1 MSMAKIILTICFLL
15 FIWAFFIEPN
25 LIVVRHFQVKSLKDK
40 KIVFASDFHIAKHD
54 KTRLEKIVA
63 TINKQN
69 PDLVLFGGDYVKG
82 HNGENT
88 MPIEEQVKIFKQ
100 IKAPIVSIVG
110 NHDGWYN
117 KEKIIRTLKN
127 NGITVLVNENVRIG
141 DITIAGVDDLQT
153 GSPDSTKALRG
164 CLGKTILMTHNPD
177 VYSDLDKKVDLILAG
192 HVHGGQVRMPFV
204 GALIAPSKFGTKF
217 AQKHVFKETQNTM
230 IVSRGLGTS
239 ILSLRF
245 CCFPEIIVI
254 N

>member
-1 MSMAKIILTICFLL
+1 MTKIFLIVCLFLL
-15 FIWAFFIEPN
+15 IWTFVIEPN
-25 LIVVRHFQVKSLKDK
+25 LIVVRHFKINSLNGK
-40 KIVFASDFHIAKHD
+40 KIVFASDFHIAKRD
-54 KTRLEKIVA
+54 KKRLEKIVA

-69 PDLVLFGGDYVKG
+69 PDLVLFGGDFIKG

-88 MPIEEQVKIFKQ
+88 MPIDEQVKIFKR

-153 GSPDSTKALRG
+153 GSPDSKKALRG
-164 CLGKTILMTHNPD
+164 CAGKTILMTHNPD

>member
-1 MSMAKIILTICFLL
+1 MILKALMLLL

-25 LIVVRHFQVKSLKDK
+25 LIVIRQYGVKSLDGK
-40 KIVFASDFHIAKHD
+40 KIVFASDFHVSKHD
-54 KTRLEKIVA
+54 KKRLERIVDI
-63 TINKQN
+63 INKQN

-117 KEKIIRTLKN
+117 KEKIIRTLNN

-153 GSPDSTKALRG
+153 GSPDSKKALRG
-164 CLGKTILMTHNPD
+164 CAGKTILMTQNPD

-217 AQKHVFKETQNTM
+217 AQKHVFNEAQNTM

>member
-1 MSMAKIILTICFLL
+1 MSMTKIFLTICFLL

-25 LIVVRHFQVKSLKDK
+25 LIVIRQYGVKSLDGK
-40 KIVFASDFHIAKHD
+40 KIVFASDFHVSKHD
-54 KTRLEKIVA
+54 KKRLERIVDI
-63 TINKQN
+63 INKQN
-69 PDLVLFGGDYVKG
+69 PDLVLFGGDFVKG

-88 MPIEEQVKIFKQ
+88 MPIDEQVKIFKR

-141 DITIAGVDDLQT
+141 DITIAGVDDVQT

-164 CLGKTILMTHNPD
+164 CAGKTILMTHNPD
-177 VYSDLDKKVDLILAG
+177 IYPNVDKKVDLILAG

-204 GALIAPSKFGTKF
+204 GALTAPSKYGTKF
-217 AQKHVFKETQNTM
+217 AQKHVFNETQNTM
-230 IVSRGLGTS
+230 IASRGLGTS
-239 ILSLRF
+239 ILTLRF
-245 CCFPEIIVI
+245 CCFPEIVVI

>member
-1 MSMAKIILTICFLL
+1 MAKIFLIACLFLL
-15 FIWAFFIEPN
+15 IWAFVIEPN
-25 LIVVRHFQVKSLKDK
+25 LIVVRHFKINSLNGK

-54 KTRLEKIVA
+54 KKRLEKIVT

-69 PDLVLFGGDYVKG
+69 PDLVLFGGDFIKG

-88 MPIEEQVKIFKQ
+88 MPIEEQIKIFQQ
-100 IKAPIVSIVG
+100 IKATIISIIG

-117 KEKIIRTLKN
+117 KEKVIRTLKN
-127 NGITVLVNENVRIG
+127 SGITVLVNENIKFG

-153 GSPDSTKALRG
+153 GSPNLQKALRG

-177 VYSDLDKKVDLILAG
+177 VYSNLDKKVDLVLAG
-192 HVHGGQVRMPFV
+192 HVHGGQVRIPFV

-217 AQKHVFKETQNTM
+217 AQKHVFKETQNAM

-239 ILSLRF
+239 IFPLRF

>member
-1 MSMAKIILTICFLL
+1 MAKIFLVVCLFLL
-15 FIWAFFIEPN
+15 IWAFVIEPN
-25 LIVVRHFQVKSLKDK
+25 LIVVRRFKINSLNDK

-54 KTRLEKIVA
+54 KKRLEKIVA

-69 PDLVLFGGDYVKG
+69 PDLVLFGGDFIKG

-88 MPIEEQVKIFKQ
+88 MPIEKQIKIFQQ
-100 IKAPIVSIVG
+100 IKAPIISIIG

-117 KEKIIRTLKN
+117 KEKVIRTLKN
-127 NGITVLVNENVRIG
+127 SGITVLVNENIKFG

-153 GSPDSTKALRG
+153 GSPDSKKALRG

-177 VYSDLDKKVDLILAG
+177 VYSNFDKKVDLVLAG
-192 HVHGGQVRMPFV
+192 HVHGGQVRIPFV

-239 ILSLRF
+239 IFSLRF

>member
-1 MSMAKIILTICFLL
+1 M
-15 FIWAFFIEPN
+15 N
-25 LIVVRHFQVKSLKDK
+25 KSD
-40 KIVFASDFHIAKHD
+40 
-54 KTRLEKIVA
+54 
-63 TINKQN
+63 
-69 PDLVLFGGDYVKG
+69 
-82 HNGENT
+82 
-88 MPIEEQVKIFKQ
+88 
-100 IKAPIVSIVG
+100 SIVIIPT
-110 NHDGWYN
+110 YN
-117 KEKIIRTLKN
+117 EKENIEKIIRTLNN

-153 GSPDSTKALRG
+153 GSPDSKKALRG

>member
-1 MSMAKIILTICFLL
+1 MSMTKIFLTICFLL

-25 LIVVRHFQVKSLKDK
+25 LIVIRQYGVKSLDGK
-40 KIVFASDFHIAKHD
+40 KIVFASDFHVSKHD
-54 KTRLEKIVA
+54 KNRLERIVDI
-63 TINKQN
+63 INKQN

-88 MPIEEQVKIFKQ
+88 MPIDEQVKIFKR

-117 KEKIIRTLKN
+117 KEKIIRMLKN

-164 CLGKTILMTHNPD
+164 CAGKTILMTHNPD
-177 VYSDLDKKVDLILAG
+177 VYQNVDKKVDLILAG
-192 HVHGGQVRMPFV
+192 HVHGGQVRIPFV